1 MANRVLKFEKNA
13 DFYFNRHLKAFDKG
27 DLIDSL
33 SNIRSAIEKD
43 PTNSEYQFYLAETL
57 SEMFLYEDSNYI
69 LFKLLEKNERF
80 DGDVV
85 FDIAVNLFNLG
96 DYDKSEET
104 FLKYISDYPD
114 GTRIEDAQEAYELLL
129 ESHQEQPPIIKD
141 ATLESANLG
150 KKLLDSGKFAE
161 AVDIMTPLAKNNPGA
176 AFLQNNLALAHFC
189 LGETSKAIAISEN
202 MLKLQPTNI
211 HTICNLAI
219 FYSTEDLEKAREYC
233 TLLDGEKTDDEAD
246 LNKMLLTYCEVGL
259 HENVYQIAKDILEI
273 NPYEK
278 RLLFIFAA
286 ACSNTG
292 RLSES
297 IDAYMKI
304 LYIDPSDTIAQYY
317 KNKVQRV
324 YDVSAGIPVEQQYIY
339 QVPISEV
346 HRRLSYLHAESS
358 KGELNMRLLWAGDE
372 NFANLLVWGLYFSDH
387 EIKKVCSEIIAAFH
401 DEKSDE
407 ILRRYLMDSLEPD
420 TIKSELFITMNKFGY
435 KQPYLAYICGKL
447 AEVRVGSIDAPQGLN
462 KSSTE
467 VLTMLAEN
475 EPCSNNAV
483 LLQQV
488 VETVDKYYAAQM
500 SVPRL
505 VNKKAWAAAFLYYTI
520 KDADIPLDITLG
532 DICNIFEAS
541 QTSTIRCLKL
551 IHKSIGE
558 HNE

>member
-189 LGETSKAIAISEN
+189 LS
-202 MLKLQPTNI
+202 
-211 HTICNLAI
+211 
-219 FYSTEDLEKAREYC
+219 
-233 TLLDGEKTDDEAD
+233 
-246 LNKMLLTYCEVGL
+246 
-259 HENVYQIAKDILEI
+259 
-273 NPYEK
+273 
-278 RLLFIFAA
+278 
-286 ACSNTG
+286 
-292 RLSES
+292 
-297 IDAYMKI
+297 
-304 LYIDPSDTIAQYY
+304 
-317 KNKVQRV
+317 
-324 YDVSAGIPVEQQYIY
+324 
-339 QVPISEV
+339 
-346 HRRLSYLHAESS
+346 
-358 KGELNMRLLWAGDE
+358 
-372 NFANLLVWGLYFSDH
+372 
-387 EIKKVCSEIIAAFH
+387 
-401 DEKSDE
+401 
-407 ILRRYLMDSLEPD
+407 RY
-420 TIKSELFITMNKFGY
+420 
-435 KQPYLAYICGKL
+435 
-447 AEVRVGSIDAPQGLN
+447 
-462 KSSTE
+462 
-467 VLTMLAEN
+467 
-475 EPCSNNAV
+475 
-483 LLQQV
+483 
-488 VETVDKYYAAQM
+488 
-500 SVPRL
+500 
-505 VNKKAWAAAFLYYTI
+505 
-520 KDADIPLDITLG
+520 
-532 DICNIFEAS
+532 
-541 QTSTIRCLKL
+541 
-551 IHKSIGE
+551 
-558 HNE
+558 